1 MKQGKK
7 NVFFNQMC
15 KIVDNPYYYENF
27 SKRLICIILHI
38 KFPSLFGGSCLGGN
52 CDREHHPWSFGNR
65 VTFSKIETLF
75 ELFCGVKIMN
85 KNEQA
90 LLEKPDVKKAE
101 YMKKEAKDV
110 EVFVMGKSYMVPAGL
125 TIMKALEYAGY
136 RFIRGCGCRAG
147 FCGACSTV
155 YRLEDEQKL
164 GFDLACQKLV
174 EDKMYLVQLPFVPA
188 AKAEYDIEKLRP
200 DESTLLTMYPEI
212 ARCVSCNTCTK
223 SCPQDIE
230 VMKYIQNAIRGD
242 IAKCAEISFDCIQ
255 CGLCA
260 MRCPADI
267 KHYHVSQL
275 ARRLRGKYIDTKSKN
290 LAKRLKEIEN
300 KKYDGE
306 IGKLMKMAKK
316 DIMKMYSNRKIEAE
330 EAAGDIGGD

>member
-1 MKQGKK
+1 MNKSKQVLVEKSKQKNKK
-7 NVFFNQMC
+7 TGE
-15 KIVDNPYYYENF
+15 K
-27 SKRLICIILHI
+27 
-38 KFPSLFGGSCLGGN
+38 
-52 CDREHHPWSFGNR
+52 
-65 VTFSKIETLF
+65 KIETH
-75 ELFCGVKIMN
+75 E
-85 KNEQA
+85 
-90 LLEKPDVKKAE
+90 
-101 YMKKEAKDV
+101 V
-110 EVFVMGKSYMVPAGL
+110 EVFVMGKSYKVPAGL

-155 YRLEDEQKL
+155 YRIEDEQKL
-164 GFDLACQKLV
+164 GFDLACQKVV

-188 AKAEYDIEKLRP
+188 AKAEYDINKLKP
-200 DESTLLTMYPEI
+200 TDSVLLEMYPEI

-230 VMKYIQNAIRGD
+230 VMKYIQSAIRGD

-275 ARRLRGKYIDTKSKN
+275 ARRLRGKYLDPKSKN
-290 LAKRLKEIEN
+290 LAKRLKEVEERKFDSEIE
-300 KKYDGE
+300 
-306 IGKLMKMAKK
+306 KLMKMPREE
-316 DIMKMYSNRKIEAE
+316 IMNLYKNREIEAE
-330 EAAGDIGGD
+330 ESITAGGD

>member
-1 MKQGKK
+1 MSKKSK
-7 NVFFNQMC
+7 NV
-15 KIVDNPYYYENF
+15 
-27 SKRLICIILHI
+27 
-38 KFPSLFGGSCLGGN
+38 
-52 CDREHHPWSFGNR
+52 
-65 VTFSKIETLF
+65 
-75 ELFCGVKIMN
+75 EL
-85 KNEQA
+85 
-90 LLEKPDVKKAE
+90 KAGE
-101 YMKKEAKDV
+101 V

-136 RFIRGCGCRAG
+136 RYIRGCGCRAG
-147 FCGACSTV
+147 FCGACSTI

-164 GFDLACQKLV
+164 GFDLACQKVV

-188 AKAEYDIEKLRP
+188 AKAEYDIEKIKP
-200 DESTLLTMYPEI
+200 KESTLLEMYPEI

-230 VMKYIQNAIRGD
+230 VMKYIQMAIRGD

-275 ARRLRGKYIDTKSKN
+275 ARRLRGKYIDPRSEN
-290 LAKRLKEIEN
+290 LAKRIKEIEN
-300 KKYDGE
+300 KKYDTE
-306 IGKLMKMAKK
+306 IKKLIEMDKK
-316 DIMKMYSNRKIEAE
+316 VITNLYSERKIEAE
-330 EAAGDIGGD
+330 EVGDLGGD

>member
-1 MKQGKK
+1 MSKSKQVVIEKKKTGRANKSEDDKEKQG
-7 NVFFNQMC
+7 V
-15 KIVDNPYYYENF
+15 
-27 SKRLICIILHI
+27 
-38 KFPSLFGGSCLGGN
+38 
-52 CDREHHPWSFGNR
+52 
-65 VTFSKIETLF
+65 
-75 ELFCGVKIMN
+75 
-85 KNEQA
+85 
-90 LLEKPDVKKAE
+90 
-101 YMKKEAKDV
+101 V
-110 EVFVMGKSYMVPAGL
+110 EVFIMGKSYRVPAGL

-155 YRLEDEQKL
+155 YRIEDEQKL

-188 AKAEYDIEKLRP
+188 AKAVYDINKLEP
-200 DESTLLTMYPEI
+200 SDSVLLTYYPEI

-230 VMKYIQNAIRGD
+230 VMKYIQSAIRGD

-267 KHYHVSQL
+267 KHYHVAQL
-275 ARRLRGKYIDTKSKN
+275 ARRIRGKYLDPKSKN
-290 LAKRLKEIEN
+290 LAKRLKEIEER
-300 KKYDGE
+300 KFDEE
-306 IGKLMKMAKK
+306 IEKLMKMDKK
-316 DIMKMYSNRKIEAE
+316 EIMELYRNRKIEAE
-330 EAAGDIGGD
+330 ESVIAGGD

>member
-1 MKQGKK
+1 MSKSKQVVIEKKKTERANKSEDDKEKQG
-7 NVFFNQMC
+7 V
-15 KIVDNPYYYENF
+15 
-27 SKRLICIILHI
+27 
-38 KFPSLFGGSCLGGN
+38 
-52 CDREHHPWSFGNR
+52 
-65 VTFSKIETLF
+65 
-75 ELFCGVKIMN
+75 
-85 KNEQA
+85 
-90 LLEKPDVKKAE
+90 
-101 YMKKEAKDV
+101 V
-110 EVFVMGKSYMVPAGL
+110 EVFIMGKSYRVPAGL

-155 YRLEDEQKL
+155 YRIEDEQKL

-188 AKAEYDIEKLRP
+188 AKAVYDINKLEP
-200 DESTLLTMYPEI
+200 SDSVLLTYYPEI

-230 VMKYIQNAIRGD
+230 VMKYIQSAIRGD

-267 KHYHVSQL
+267 KHYHVAQL
-275 ARRLRGKYIDTKSKN
+275 ARRIRGKYLDPKSKN
-290 LAKRLKEIEN
+290 LAKRLKEIEER
-300 KKYDGE
+300 KFDEE
-306 IGKLMKMAKK
+306 IEKLMKMDKK
-316 DIMKMYSNRKIEAE
+316 EIMELYRNRKIEAE
-330 EAAGDIGGD
+330 ESVIAGGD